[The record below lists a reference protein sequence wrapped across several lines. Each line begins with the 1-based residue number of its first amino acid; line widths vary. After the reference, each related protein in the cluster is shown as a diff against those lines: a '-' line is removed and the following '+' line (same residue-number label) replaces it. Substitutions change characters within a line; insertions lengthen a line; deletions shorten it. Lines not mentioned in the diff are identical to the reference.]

1 MANSSSRLPAPRKAR
16 SRWLGAALLALFAAA
31 TLWYF
36 YGERR
41 VPDGQPPLATLNAGT
56 LEALRA
62 DFNRD
67 AGRTRIIVLLS
78 PT

>member
-1 MANSSSRLPAPRKAR
+1 MNRRVAIP
-16 SRWLGAALLALFAAA
+16 LGVVAVLAAA
-31 TLWYF
+31 MLWYL

-41 VPDGQPPLATLNAGT
+41 VPEGQPPLATLSASR
-56 LEALRA
+56 LESLRA

-67 AGRTRIIVLLS
+67 ADRTRIILLLS

>member
-1 MANSSSRLPAPRKAR
+1 MNRRFAIP
-16 SRWLGAALLALFAAA
+16 LGVVAVLSAAMLRYL
-31 TLWYF
+31 

-41 VPDGQPPLATLNAGT
+41 VPEGQPPLATLSASS
-56 LEALRA
+56 LESLRA

-67 AGRTRIIVLLS
+67 ADRTRIILLLS

>member
-1 MANSSSRLPAPRKAR
+1 MNRRVAIP
-16 SRWLGAALLALFAAA
+16 LGVVAVLAGAM
-31 TLWYF
+31 LWYLF
-36 YGERR
+36 GPRH
-41 VPDGQPPLATLNAGT
+41 VPPGQPPLGILSASS

-67 AGRTRIIVLLS
+67 ADRTRIILLLS

>member
-1 MANSSSRLPAPRKAR
+1 MSRRFAIFVGVIAVLA
-16 SRWLGAALLALFAAA
+16 GAM
-31 TLWYF
+31 LWYLF
-36 YGERR
+36 GPRH
-41 VPDGQPPLATLNAGT
+41 VPAGQPPLGILSASS

-67 AGRTRIIVLLS
+67 ADRTRVILLLS

>member
-1 MANSSSRLPAPRKAR
+1 MNRRVAIP
-16 SRWLGAALLALFAAA
+16 LGVFAVLAAA
-31 TLWYF
+31 MLWYL

-41 VPDGQPPLATLNAGT
+41 VPEGQPPLATLSASS
-56 LEALRA
+56 LESLRA

-67 AGRTRIIVLLS
+67 ADRTRIILLLS

>member
-1 MANSSSRLPAPRKAR
+1 MNRRFTIFVGVIAVL
-16 SRWLGAALLALFAAA
+16 AAA
-31 TLWYF
+31 MLWYLF
-36 YGERR
+36 GPRQ
-41 VPDGQPPLATLNAGT
+41 VPPGQPPLGILSASS

-67 AGRTRIIVLLS
+67 ADRTRVILLLS

>member
-1 MANSSSRLPAPRKAR
+1 MSRRFAIFV
-16 SRWLGAALLALFAAA
+16 GVIAALAAA
-31 TLWYF
+31 MGWYLF
-36 YGERR
+36 GERR
-41 VPDGQPPLATLNAGT
+41 VPEGQPPLGILSASS

-67 AGRTRIIVLLS
+67 ADRTRVILLLS

>member
-1 MANSSSRLPAPRKAR
+1 MSRRFAIFVGVIAVLA
-16 SRWLGAALLALFAAA
+16 GAM
-31 TLWYF
+31 LWYLF
-36 YGERR
+36 GPRQ
-41 VPDGQPPLATLNAGT
+41 VPPGQPPLAILSASS

-67 AGRTRIIVLLS
+67 ADRTRVVLLLS

>member
-1 MANSSSRLPAPRKAR
+1 MNRRLTIFV
-16 SRWLGAALLALFAAA
+16 GVFAALAAA
-31 TLWYF
+31 MLWYL

-41 VPDGQPPLATLNAGT
+41 VPDGQPPLGILSASS

-67 AGRTRIIVLLS
+67 ASRTRVILLLS

>member
-1 MANSSSRLPAPRKAR
+1 MNRRFTIFAGVFALVAGAMAWYLFGPRH
-16 SRWLGAALLALFAAA
+16 
-31 TLWYF
+31 
-36 YGERR
+36 
-41 VPDGQPPLATLNAGT
+41 VPPGQPPLGVLSASS

-67 AGRTRIIVLLS
+67 AGRTRVILLLS

>member
-1 MANSSSRLPAPRKAR
+1 MSRRFAI
-16 SRWLGAALLALFAAA
+16 SVGVLAVLA
-31 TLWYF
+31 TAMLWYL

-41 VPDGQPPLATLNAGT
+41 VPEGQPPLGT
-56 LEALRA
+56 LSATRLETLRA

-67 AGRTRIIVLLS
+67 ADRTRIILLLS

>member
-1 MANSSSRLPAPRKAR
+1 MNRRFAIFV
-16 SRWLGAALLALFAAA
+16 GVIAALAAVMG
-31 TLWYF
+31 WYLS
-36 YGERR
+36 GERR
-41 VPDGQPPLATLNAGT
+41 VPAGQPPLGILSASS

-67 AGRTRIIVLLS
+67 ADRTRVILLLS

>member
-1 MANSSSRLPAPRKAR
+1 MNRRVAIPV
-16 SRWLGAALLALFAAA
+16 GMFAALAGAM
-31 TLWYF
+31 LWYV

-41 VPDGQPPLATLNAGT
+41 VPEGQPPLATLSAST
-56 LEALRA
+56 LETFRA

-67 AGRTRIIVLLS
+67 ADRTRIILLLS

>member
-1 MANSSSRLPAPRKAR
+1 MNRRFAILV
-16 SRWLGAALLALFAAA
+16 GVIAALAAA
-31 TLWYF
+31 MLWYL

-41 VPDGQPPLATLNAGT
+41 VPDGQPPLGILSASS
-56 LEALRA
+56 LETLRA

-67 AGRTRIIVLLS
+67 ADRTRVILLLS

>member
-1 MANSSSRLPAPRKAR
+1 MRLRVPILVYVIAVLA
-16 SRWLGAALLALFAAA
+16 GAM
-31 TLWYF
+31 LWYF
-36 YGERR
+36 FGPRQ
-41 VPDGQPPLATLNAGT
+41 VPPGQPPLGILSASS

-67 AGRTRIIVLLS
+67 ADRTRVILLLS

>member
-1 MANSSSRLPAPRKAR
+1 MTRRFTIFASVFALVAGAMVWYLFGPRQ
-16 SRWLGAALLALFAAA
+16 
-31 TLWYF
+31 
-36 YGERR
+36 
-41 VPDGQPPLATLNAGT
+41 VPPGQPQLGILSASS

-67 AGRTRIIVLLS
+67 AGRTRVILLLS

>member
-1 MANSSSRLPAPRKAR
+1 MASSSSQPPAPRKSR
-16 SRWLGAALLALFAAA
+16 SRWPGAALLAFVAVAA
-31 TLWYF
+31 LWYF

-41 VPDGQPPLATLNAGT
+41 VPEGQPPLATLSAAT

-67 AGRTRIIVLLS
+67 ADRTRIIVLLS

>member
-1 MANSSSRLPAPRKAR
+1 MNRRVAIP
-16 SRWLGAALLALFAAA
+16 LGVVAVLATAM
-31 TLWYF
+31 LWYL

-41 VPDGQPPLATLNAGT
+41 VPEGQPPLATLSASS
-56 LEALRA
+56 LESLRA

-67 AGRTRIIVLLS
+67 ADRTRIILLLS

>member
-1 MANSSSRLPAPRKAR
+1 MNRRFALFV
-16 SRWLGAALLALFAAA
+16 GVIAALAAVMGWYLF
-31 TLWYF
+31 
-36 YGERR
+36 GERR
-41 VPDGQPPLATLNAGT
+41 VPEGQPPLGILSASS

-67 AGRTRIIVLLS
+67 ADRTRVILLLS